1 MNDLYND
8 LQSKIEN
15 LENEISFKNGLIS
28 ILSHD
33 SKSLFSGFLWLI
45 EAVEQKTISEEDF
58 FKMLPQVK
66 NDAQKNLQTVQDSTA
81 WLKTQ
86 YGDFKIKPEKIPV
99 VGLFQHLEEK
109 YAGRLK
115 EKNLS
120 FRFQGDTSAFI
131 ETDRILIEFVLDKIL
146 NNAVKYSMPGQD
158 IYLNVI
164 TEEAQVILSVTDSGT
179 GMDEKFLANIYTY
192 DNPVFQGT
200 AGETGVGL
208 SLKIVKNFIS
218 LMQGSIE
225 IISSADKGT
234 TVSLFL
240 PKMNE

>member
-1 MNDLYND
+1 QTY
-8 LQSKIEN
+8 
-15 LENEISFKNGLIS
+15 
-28 ILSHD
+28 
-33 SKSLFSGFLWLI
+33 
-45 EAVEQKTISEEDF
+45 A
-58 FKMLPQVK
+58 LPI
-66 NDAQKNLQTVQDSTA
+66 
-81 WLKTQ
+81 
-86 YGDFKIKPEKIPV
+86 Y
-99 VGLFQHLEEK
+99 
-109 YAGRLK
+109 
-115 EKNLS
+115 
-120 FRFQGDTSAFI
+120 TSAFI
-131 ETDRILIEFVLDKIL
+131 GTDRILIEFVLDKIL

-240 PKMNE
+240 PKMTE

>member
-1 MNDLYND
+1 MNDTIND
-8 LQSKIEN
+8 LHSKIEN
-15 LENEISFKNGLIS
+15 LQNEISFKNGLIS

-33 SKSLFSGFLWLI
+33 SRSLFGNFLWLT
-45 EAVEQKTISEEDF
+45 AALEQETITKEDF

-66 NDAQKNLQTVQDSTA
+66 SDAQKNLQTVQDSTT

-86 YGDFKIKPEKIPV
+86 YGDYKIKPEKIPV
-99 VGLFQHLEEK
+99 IGLFQHLEEK

-225 IISSADKGT
+225 IISSESTGT
-234 TVSLFL
+234 NVSLFL
-240 PKMNE
+240 PKLKE

>member
-1 MNDLYND
+1 MNDLSND
-8 LQSKIEN
+8 LQSKIES
-15 LENEISFKNGLIS
+15 LQSEINFKNGLIS

-33 SKSLFSGFLWLI
+33 SRSMFGNFLWLT
-45 EAVEQKTISEEDF
+45 EALEQETITKEDF

-66 NDAQKNLQTVQDSTA
+66 SDAQKNLQTVQDSTA

-99 VGLFQHLEEK
+99 FGLFQHLEEK

-120 FRFQGDTSAFI
+120 FRFHGDTSAFVK
-131 ETDRILIEFVLDKIL
+131 TDRILIEFVLDKIL

-179 GMDEKFLANIYTY
+179 GLDEKFLANIYTY
-192 DNPVFQGT
+192 DHPVFQGT
-200 AGETGVGL
+200 AESGRA
-208 SLKIVKNFIS
+208 
-218 LMQGSIE
+218 
-225 IISSADKGT
+225 SSR
-234 TVSLFL
+234 
-240 PKMNE
+240 

>member
-1 MNDLYND
+1 
-8 LQSKIEN
+8 
-15 LENEISFKNGLIS
+15 
-28 ILSHD
+28 
-33 SKSLFSGFLWLI
+33 SKSLFSGLLWLI
-45 EAVEQKTISEEDF
+45 EAEVQKTISEEDF
-58 FKMLPQVK
+58 FKMLPEVK
-66 NDAQKNLQTVQDSTA
+66 SDAQKYLQTVQVSTA

-86 YGDFKIKPEKIPV
+86 YGDFKIKPERIPV
-99 VGLFQHLEEK
+99 ISLNQHLEEK

-120 FRFQGDTSAFI
+120 FHFQGDTSAFV

-158 IYLNVI
+158 IYLKVI
-164 TEEAQVILSVTDSGT
+164 TEKAQVILSVTDSGT

-225 IISSADKGT
+225 IISS
-234 TVSLFL
+234 
-240 PKMNE
+240 